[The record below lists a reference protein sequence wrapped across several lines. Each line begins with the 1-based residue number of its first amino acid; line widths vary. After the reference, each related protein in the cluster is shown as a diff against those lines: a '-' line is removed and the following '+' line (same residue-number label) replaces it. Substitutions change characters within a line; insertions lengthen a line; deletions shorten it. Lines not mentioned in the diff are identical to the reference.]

1 MRIDVGDLEVGSVLR
16 RAFDERIASD
26 SDEVAFDEPVIG
38 EIVVTRLA
46 QAALVAGQAATTTA
60 FVCGRCLEPYRQGLQ
75 VTFNEEF
82 VLDAE
87 HEPPPSGELDPGAFA
102 VPLGPSSV
110 LDIGDVIRQHLVLA
124 VPMVPLCTPTC
135 RGLCP
140 QCGVNWNRQS
150 CTCREETIDP
160 RLAPLLQF
168 QERVHERKPGPTG
181 ST

>member
-1 MRIDVGDLEVGSVLR
+1 MRIEVGDLEVGTVLR
-16 RAFDERIASD
+16 RPFGERIASD
-26 SDEVAFDEPVIG
+26 SDEVAFEEPVIG

-46 QAALVAGQAATTTA
+46 QTALVVGQAATTTA
-60 FVCGRCLEPYRQGLQ
+60 LVCGRCLEPYRQGLQ

-82 VLDAE
+82 TLDAE
-87 HEPPPSGELDPGAFA
+87 YEPPQSGELDSRTFV

-110 LDIGDVIRQHLVLA
+110 LDIGDVIRQHLLLA

-135 RGLCP
+135 RGICP

-150 CTCREETIDP
+150 CACRDETIDP

-168 QERVHERKPGPTG
+168 QEREAERKPGPTG